1 MADGTYR
8 FHQPGAGQ
16 FYFQT
21 TPQQHSH
28 QRHLVRN
35 GTGSPTG
42 RLKFSHDTP
51 SPSRSPPITQA
62 AALNP
67 FAMYGQT
74 HQGQHVMMNGGQAHQ
89 RFGMQI
95 PKFQAQ
101 AHPHTQQPLAHSTQA
116 AHSIGHQHN
125 FSGGALASTTPHFT
139 PNHLQ
144 NGTPGHVDD
153 DVDDAM
159 NEHWQQ
165 QLQLAAESRQANS
178 PHYYA
183 RSVAQQAKGIQ
194 IAPSQPETQ
203 ENGTDGRNGVTKGKT
218 ASRQGWHALDFG
230 GQGLRALSSSLF
242 SYMFLEKLY
251 LSHNKLKA
259 LPPTIGKLRKLSHLD
274 LSGNDISEL
283 PEEIGMLSNLKKL
296 YLFDNNIRTLP
307 YEMGYLY
314 RLDTLGIEGN
324 PLNDI
329 LKSQIMK
336 EGTKALIRYLKEEMP
351 GWLCQFQYPFL
362 YLC

>member
-8 FHQPGAGQ
+8 FQQPGAGQ

-21 TPQQHSH
+21 TPQQNSH
-28 QRHLVRN
+28 QRQHIVRN
-35 GTGSPTG
+35 GTDSPTG

-67 FAMYGQT
+67 FAMYAQT
-74 HQGQHVMMNGGQAHQ
+74 HQGQHVLVNGGQAQQ

-101 AHPHTQQPLAHSTQA
+101 GHPHTQQSLAHPSQA
-116 AHSIGHQHN
+116 AHNIGHQHN
-125 FSGGALASTTPHFT
+125 FSSGALASTTPHFT

-144 NGTPGHVDD
+144 NGAQGHAED
-153 DVDDAM
+153 DVDEPM

-178 PHYYA
+178 PHYHA

-194 IAPSQPETQ
+194 IAPSQPEAQ
-203 ENGTDGRNGVTKGKT
+203 ENGTDGRNGMAKTKA

-230 GQGLRALSSSLF
+230 GQGLRALSTSLF
-242 SYMFLEKLY
+242 TYTFLEKLY
-251 LSHNKLKA
+251 LNHNKLKA
-259 LPPTIGKLRKLSHLD
+259 LPPAIGKLRKLTDLD
-274 LSGNDISEL
+274 LSGNDITEL
-283 PEEIGMLSNLKKL
+283 PEEIGMLSNLRKL
-296 YLFDNNIRTLP
+296 YLFDNNIRALP

-314 RLDTLGIEGN
+314 RLETLGIEGN
-324 PLNDI
+324 PLNEI
-329 LKSQIMK
+329 LKSKVMK
-336 EGTKALIRYLKEEMP
+336 EGTKALVRYLREEMP
-351 GWLCQFQYPFL
+351 G
-362 YLC
+362 